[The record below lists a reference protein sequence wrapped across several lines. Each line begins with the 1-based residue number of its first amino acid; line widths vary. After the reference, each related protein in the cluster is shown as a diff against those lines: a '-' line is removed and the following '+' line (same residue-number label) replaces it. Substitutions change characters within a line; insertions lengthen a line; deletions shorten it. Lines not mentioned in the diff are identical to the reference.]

1 MEISIYFSH
10 SFVNEN
16 SNIYKIVGQGAAAQ
30 LDEST
35 KSTPIQLIQ
44 QGWRLTHAIKTAQS
58 AQLESFNFLLIFE
71 K

>member
-16 SNIYKIVGQGAAAQ
+16 SPIHKIAGQGNAAFV
-30 LDEST
+30 DEST
-35 KSTPIQLIQ
+35 ETTALEMIRS
-44 QGWRLTHAIKTAQS
+44 GWRLSHAIKTAQS
-58 AQLESFNFLLIFE
+58 AQLESFNFLLVFE

>member
-1 MEISIYFSH
+1 MEISIFFSH

-16 SNIYKIVGQGAAAQ
+16 SPIHKISGQGSLAYV
-30 LDEST
+30 DENTQTTAYAMISN
-35 KSTPIQLIQ
+35 
-44 QGWRLTHAIKTAQS
+44 GWRLSHAIKTSQS